1 MRLLDFLKSKAAPIA
16 IFLFIDCFMA
26 LLLWVYSMNA
36 QGILFACAVLA
47 LAFIA
52 ALIIEYLPKR
62 KYYNQVEETLSSL
75 DKKCLLAA
83 FLDEPEFYEGRIFS
97 NCVETLSKAMNDEI
111 AQYKTASKEYREYI
125 ELWIHEVKTPIASSR
140 LILENNP
147 SPTANGL
154 GEELDAI
161 DYYLEQA
168 LFYSRSTDV
177 QKDYIIKE
185 TGLFDVVN
193 QVIRRN
199 ARHFIRDKIGL
210 ELEKQDITVFTD
222 EKWLEYMLNQIVVNS
237 IKYRREEGAAISI
250 YAQERQNAVS
260 LFIRDNGIGISRK
273 DIGRVFEKGYT
284 GITGREYKK
293 ATGIGLYLVKK
304 LSDKLGLSVGIVSE
318 EGKGTTLELV
328 FPKTDL
334 ADLTK
339 S

>member
-1 MRLLDFLKSKAAPIA
+1 MRLLGFLKSKAAAIA
-16 IFLFIDCFMA
+16 IFFFIDCFMA

-36 QGILFACAVLA
+36 QGIVFACAVLT
-47 LAFIA
+47 LAFA
-52 ALIIEYLPKR
+52 AVLIIEYLPRR
-62 KYYNQVEETLSSL
+62 KYYNQVEETLRSV
-75 DKKCLLAA
+75 DKKYLLAA

-111 AQYKTASKEYREYI
+111 AKYKTASKEYREYI

-147 SPTANGL
+147 SPIADGL

-185 TGLFDVVN
+185 TDLFGVVN

-199 ARHFIRDKIGL
+199 ARYFIRDKIKL
-210 ELEKQDITVFTD
+210 ELEKQALTVFTD
-222 EKWLEYMLNQIVVNS
+222 EKWLEYMLNQIIVNS
-237 IKYRREEGAAISI
+237 IKYRREEGAAITI
-250 YAQERQNAVS
+250 YAQERQNAIS
-260 LFIRDNGIGISRK
+260 LFIRDNGIGISKK

-304 LSDKLGLSVGIVSE
+304 LSDKLGLSVGLVSE

>member
-1 MRLLDFLKSKAAPIA
+1 MRLRDFLKSKAAAIA
-16 IFLFIDCFMA
+16 IFLFVDCYMA
-26 LLLWVYSMNA
+26 LLLWVYSMNME
-36 QGILFACAVLA
+36 GIVFACAVIA

-52 ALIIEYLPKR
+52 ALTIEYLPRR
-62 KYYNQVEETLSSL
+62 KYYNQVEETLRSL
-75 DKKCLLAA
+75 EKKYLLAS

-97 NCVETLSKAMNDEI
+97 DCIEQLGRAMNDEI
-111 AQYKTASKEYREYI
+111 AKYKTASKEYREYI

-147 SPTANGL
+147 SPAAAGL

-185 TGLFDVVN
+185 TDLFDVVN
-193 QVIRRN
+193 LVIRRN
-199 ARHFIRDKIGL
+199 ARYFIRDKIKL
-210 ELEKQDITVFTD
+210 ELEKRDITVFTD
-222 EKWLEYMLNQIVVNS
+222 EKWLEYILNQIVVNS
-237 IKYRREEGAAISI
+237 IKYRRKEGAVISV
-250 YAQERQNAVS
+250 YAQQRQNAVS

-284 GITGREYKK
+284 GVTGREYKK

-304 LSDKLGLSVGIVSE
+304 LSTKLGISVGIASE
-318 EGKGTTLELV
+318 EGKGTTVELV
-328 FPKTDL
+328 FPKNEI

-339 S
+339 L